1 MLPKF
6 WSLFPL
12 PSSLPK
18 IGVVVDLVEKI
29 PPLAAAQ
36 AKQRFKSTGTRGTD
50 YGPTDLPAT
59 KRAPFV
65 RCACLFLPPPP
76 PFPHRVTTMRLL
88 PPPPPPSSRHF
99 SPPAPPPRH
108 LLLRLSPSQCVLR
121 IYTGGVTHS
130 R

>member
-36 AKQRFKSTGTRGTD
+36 ANQRFKPTGTRGIA
-50 YGPTDLPAT
+50 GP
-59 KRAPFV
+59 F
-65 RCACLFLPPPP
+65 RCKVHTQEEDGWSSYHGPHPPISLYLF
-76 PFPHRVTTMRLL
+76 R
-88 PPPPPPSSRHF
+88 
-99 SPPAPPPRH
+99 
-108 LLLRLSPSQCVLR
+108 
-121 IYTGGVTHS
+121 
-130 R
+130 